1 MEQKSSKRFMGKLHN
16 VVWNLCPGWH
26 RRSDSEHSG
35 PADTDGRSLMEKCGT
50 VDHRGA
56 AQIWRFI
63 DLKTAQPLTA
73 QPRLLTCCLR
83 SDGWRLPGFNGLFW
97 CSQKKLLQMDRWLRR
112 GQPFMASQ
120 MKHRGS
126 RGVIHLLSDLLHTFW
141 SQAAGLG
148 KSSSAETVFC
158 CQGGIERWAVN

>member
-26 RRSDSEHSG
+26 RRSDSKHRG
-35 PADTDGRSLMEKCGT
+35 PADTDGRSLMKKCGT

-73 QPRLLTCCLR
+73 LPQLLTCRLR
-83 SDGWRLPGFNGLFW
+83 PDGWRLPGFNGLLW
-97 CSQKKLLQMDRWLRR
+97 CSQKKLLQMDRWLQR
-112 GQPFMASQ
+112 GQPFTA
-120 MKHRGS
+120 HRWNT
-126 RGVIHLLSDLLHTFW
+126 RGHPFVDRHLLHTFW

-148 KSSSAETVFC
+148 KSSSTGTVFC